1 MTRDLLVAQIPLLDK
16 VLRTIAVYLFLVL
29 ALRLAG
35 KRELAQLNSFDL
47 VVLLLLSNTVQ
58 NAIIGPDNSL
68 LGGLFGATVL
78 LAANYTTVR
87 LGFQHPALSR
97 ALEGTSTVLV
107 EKGRTL
113 DGNLRR
119 YLITREELMA
129 AIRRQGGR
137 NLQDIE
143 VVVLEANGA
152 LTVEQHDLTHELL
165 ERLQRIEAA
174 VTHGQDSGSTR

>member
-1 MTRDLLVAQIPLLDK
+1 MTRDLLVVQLPLLEK

-47 VVLLLLSNTVQ
+47 VVLLLSNTVQ

-68 LGGLFGATVL
+68 LGGLLGAAVL

-87 LGFQHPALSR
+87 LGFQHPALAR
-97 ALEGTSTVLV
+97 ALEGTPTTLV
-107 EKGRTL
+107 QGGRML
-113 DGNLRR
+113 DDNLRR
-119 YLITREELMA
+119 YLITRQELMA

-137 NLQDIE
+137 NLQDLE
-143 VVVLEANGA
+143 VVVLEASGA
-152 LTVEQHDLTHELL
+152 LTVGQHDHIQELL

-174 VTHGQDSGSTR
+174 VTHGQGSGPAP